1 MTTNRTWQTE
11 GSGSPT
17 TTRES
22 LYTEV
27 SSTSFKG
34 DSRPPLAKKDHN
46 ILPSITTCPPLLTLH
61 TLNNLGLT
69 DSSSSSPY
77 PFAAPPLTCGFKTY
91 RALPDLDHPNLS
103 VQYHHHPKH
112 FEDPFGPAS
121 RRPVGGYPTYSFPLT
136 PPDRYT
142 LFDSP
147 VYSAYPRPLLPS
159 LSTGHTSHSR
169 DSSLNSVWSSIHT
182 GISTIPEEPSPLE
195 TKPSLSRNPFTHPSK
210 GNEKKPTEL
219 KDEVTD
225 EHPSTSTRTPFAS
238 KRRLTHISDPGSTA
252 PERSYLYLSTP
263 PPPRK
268 SVEVSDIP
276 SKVPNPKMSVLAMH
290 TNPLLSEGVVA
301 TPYPVV
307 KQQQHHDVIGNLE
320 GWILANQQPFDDDYQ
335 QQEAA
340 LSDSRESLS
349 SSAFDSLSDDN
360 DDAVKGQRAGDP
372 LIAYNNAQG
381 DQDER
386 SQGLW
391 SYDAAINALIASTG
405 VMQDQSPTKQGSLN
419 QNTHTPT
426 SFPHRN
432 YQASSPFPVTPT
444 APLKSKTMFASSR
457 QEDQQGMN
465 YPSHSMNMGERPLPT
480 PSSAIPIGGEHL
492 HLNQSQQ
499 PQYLVPVLQRGEHLF
514 YDPEYPITS
523 AASYTFGATAH
534 QQQQYATGHPNA
546 PGSRQPSINYGVAPG
561 SRSATE
567 AMSHQNLIPGM
578 PRSYHGYPNMQQ
590 DGNAP
595 LTGPIS
601 AFPGSNGQLPSALG
615 SAFPHL
621 SSNHYD
627 NNSLTIPTHQIQPR
641 RSHDNMN
648 SLTTPLS
655 AYPQTP
661 SPQKRG
667 GSWSAVP
674 FDHMQMLRSA
684 APEPEGPSAFMRAY
698 QGGCTPQSV
707 AQSRQPPSS
716 MGRPEDIKMEVPDEY
731 GDTPEYEVERMRNIR
746 ANEQLMESLG
756 LGSSPIAAA
765 PHRNV
770 SRALREIVSSVANL
784 IDSCRVCQIVPLA
797 EQDDEAQDVKLEHQG
812 SPWGKEESIQE
823 PGTVYGPRYV

>member
-1 MTTNRTWQTE
+1 MTTNRTWLSE
-11 GSGSPT
+11 DSGIPS

-27 SSTSFKG
+27 SSTPFKG
-34 DSRPPLAKKDHN
+34 DFRPPLAKKDHN
-46 ILPSITTCPPLLTLH
+46 ILPSITTCPPSLASH

-69 DSSSSSPY
+69 DSSFSSSY
-77 PFAAPPLTCGFKTY
+77 PFAGPPLNSGFKTY
-91 RALPDLDHPNLS
+91 RALPDLDHPDLS
-103 VQYHHHPKH
+103 VHYRHHPKH

-121 RRPVGGYPTYSFPLT
+121 RRPVEGYSTYSFPLT
-136 PPDRYT
+136 PSDRYT
-142 LFDSP
+142 PFGSP
-147 VYSAYPRPLLPS
+147 ISSTRPRPLLPS
-159 LSTGHTSHSR
+159 LSLGQTSHSR

-182 GISTIPEEPSPLE
+182 GVSTIPEELSPLE
-195 TKPSLSRNPFTHPSK
+195 TEPSFSRNPFTHPSK
-210 GNEKKPTEL
+210 GNETSTIVPKQ
-219 KDEVTD
+219 EVTD
-225 EHPSTSTRTPFAS
+225 EHPPISSRTPFAS
-238 KRRLTHISDPGSTA
+238 KRRFTHISDPGSTA
-252 PERSYLYLSTP
+252 PERSYFYLSTP
-263 PPPRK
+263 PPPRR
-268 SVEVSDIP
+268 SVEVSEIP
-276 SKVPNPKMSVLAMH
+276 SKASYPKMSVLAMRAD
-290 TNPLLSEGVVA
+290 PLLSEGVVA
-301 TPYPVV
+301 TPYPVG
-307 KQQQHHDVIGNLE
+307 KQEDHDVVGNLE

-340 LSDSRESLS
+340 LSDSRDSLS

-381 DQDER
+381 GQDEE

-405 VMQDQSPTKQGSLN
+405 VMHDQSPTKHGSLN

-432 YQASSPFPVTPT
+432 YQASSPFPVTPS
-444 APLKSKTMFASSR
+444 APLKSKTMFAPTR
-457 QEDQQGMN
+457 QEDQQGMT

-480 PSSAIPIGGEHL
+480 PSSAVPIGGEHL
-492 HLNQSQQ
+492 QFNQNQQ

-534 QQQQYATGHPNA
+534 QQQQYAIGHPNGQ
-546 PGSRQPSINYGVAPG
+546 GSRQTSVNYGTAPG

-567 AMSHQNLIPGM
+567 ALSHQNLIPGM
-578 PRSYHGYPNMQQ
+578 PRSYHGYPNIQQ

-601 AFPGSNGQLPSALG
+601 AFPGSNGQLPSALD

-621 SSNHYD
+621 SANQYD

-648 SLTTPLS
+648 SLASPLS

-674 FDHMQMLRSA
+674 FDHMQTLRSA

-716 MGRPEDIKMEVPDEY
+716 MGRPDDIKMEVPDEY
-731 GDTPEYEVERMRNIR
+731 GETSEYEVERMRNIR

-756 LGSSPIAAA
+756 LGSSPIAA
-765 PHRNV
+765 PSHRNV
-770 SRALREIVSSVANL
+770 SRASS
-784 IDSCRVCQIVPLA
+784 
-797 EQDDEAQDVKLEHQG
+797 EAV
-812 SPWGKEESIQE
+812 
-823 PGTVYGPRYV
+823 